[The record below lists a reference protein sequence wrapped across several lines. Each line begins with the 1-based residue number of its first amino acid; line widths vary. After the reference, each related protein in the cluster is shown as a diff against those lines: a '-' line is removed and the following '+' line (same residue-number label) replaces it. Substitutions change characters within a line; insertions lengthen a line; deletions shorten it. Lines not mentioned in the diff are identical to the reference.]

1 MQTTARVLAKT
12 TLVVTAV
19 WVMGLER
26 SCFETSA
33 RFGNASELMELQMR
47 RICKG
52 FPCSS
57 PFQAVNFCVKFAKSG
72 VKRVIGQVVAVLENS
87 KIPGQAEVVPA
98 LAAAGIRYFRAL
110 PVEVILFGIRARSAD
125 NFCFISLV
133 DGFIPG
139 QFEPLPGGFLRF
151 RKKGGDV
158 PFGAF
163 VKASDLHFVPV
174 GVRAPAFRSVPR
186 AVAGNAVNGS
196 VIVPG
201 QAQEPLPVEGIFL
214 QVGNAVSHCR
224 GFPVPFSGLW

>member
-1 MQTTARVLAKT
+1 MFLPTPGRQFLRKVCQEWCKEGDWAGSCGPGKFQNPRP
-12 TLVVTAV
+12 
-19 WVMGLER
+19 GR
-26 SCFETSA
+26 SC
-33 RFGNASELMELQMR
+33 ASSGR
-47 RICKG
+47 RG
-52 FPCSS
+52 HS
-57 PFQAVNFCVKFAKSG
+57 
-72 VKRVIGQVVAVLENS
+72 
-87 KIPGQAEVVPA
+87 
-98 LAAAGIRYFRAL
+98 YFRAL
-110 PVEVILFGIRARSAD
+110 PVEVILFGIRARSVD
-125 NFCFISLV
+125 NFYFISLV
-133 DGFIPG
+133 GGFIPG

-151 RKKGGDV
+151 RKKGGDI

-163 VKASDLHFVPV
+163 VKASGLHFVPV